1 MDIYCNTQNTPECN
15 ELRNNINDCR
25 SAGGQTMF
33 ECVKEAE
40 QKYIRSTD
48 LFKDLV
54 YPWKNFDWD
63 YTRFIDNNY
72 NARATGATS
81 QGSIQALFAN
91 TGAMVKL
98 AKGFIIDPNP
108 NSNSSAANSDLA
120 LCDRVP
126 AVNRRSCEVIN
137 RIKRSYINQPVPENN
152 NSFFDKQLNG
162 KKSSSFFYKWGTCKT
177 KDNEINCKNKKHQ
190 WKNNVCYK
198 PRFHFIKN
206 EPGMDFTKLSDNVF
220 TQLANQLSGSIQG
233 NIPSTINDV
242 LSFSPTQISSVYE
255 QKPYGDYEP
264 EPCPDDNTI
273 EHFNCDN
280 IADVIFRTVFATIL
294 LICCF
299 LLLGFIYKNYS
310 NE

>member
-1 MDIYCNTQNTPECN
+1 MDIYCKTQNTPECN

-33 ECVKEAE
+33 DCVKEAE

-108 NSNSSAANSDLA
+108 NNNSSAANSDLA

-152 NSFFDKQLNG
+152 NSFFNKQLNG

-190 WKNNVCYK
+190 WSNNVCYK